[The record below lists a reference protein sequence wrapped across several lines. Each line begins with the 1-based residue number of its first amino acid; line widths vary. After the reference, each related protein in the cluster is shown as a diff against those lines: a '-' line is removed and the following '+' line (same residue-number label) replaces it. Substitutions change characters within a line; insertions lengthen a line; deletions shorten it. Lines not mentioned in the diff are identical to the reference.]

1 MSDQDPN
8 RYATEE
14 QQVYAVWL
22 DRGMKIGF
30 VMLVASFVAYLLGLF
45 EPHVPVSRL
54 PEMWRLSASEYRAA
68 ADVGTGWS
76 WLGLAH
82 KGDFMNFVGIA
93 FLSAIT
99 IACYIRVIPLFLK
112 SGDKVYAGITA
123 VTALVLI
130 LAASG
135 LLVVGH

>member
-1 MSDQDPN
+1 MADQDPN

-14 QQVYAVWL
+14 QQVYAAWL
-22 DRGMKIGF
+22 DRGMRIGF

-54 PEMWRLSASEYRAA
+54 PELWRLSASEYRAA

-76 WLGLAH
+76 WLALVH
-82 KGDFMNFVGIA
+82 KGDFLNFVGIV

-112 SGDKVYAGITA
+112 SEDRVYAGITA
-123 VTALVLI
+123 ATALVLI

>member
-14 QQVYAVWL
+14 QRLYADWL

-30 VMLVASFVAYLLGLF
+30 VMLVATFAGYLLGLF
-45 EPHVPVSRL
+45 EPHVPVRDL
-54 PEMWRLSASEYRAA
+54 PDVWRLSAREYLEMTG
-68 ADVGTGWS
+68 VGTGWS
-76 WLGLAH
+76 WLALVH

-93 FLSAIT
+93 FLSAVT

-135 LLVVGH
+135 LLVIGH